1 MVLYTSF
8 YSVYVLCL
16 QGAVNVFV
24 LLALLVAA
32 DRVLNLTKY
41 LVIKARAKL
50 TGRTPQLSWY
60 FKPLPEVE
68 DLYPK
73 VRGGKMEGPG
83 GHRGAARAP
92 KARSCR
98 TASIIR

>member
-73 VRGGKMEGPG
+73 VRGGKKDG
-83 GHRGAARAP
+83 GIGG
-92 KARSCR
+92 S
-98 TASIIR
+98 